1 MIDFRTVLVR
11 SRVRWSG
18 IGLMFLL
25 ASLWSPVV
33 GWADDKPAPTPS
45 EVAEKI
51 AEAVT
56 EAAVE
61 AVAEEAVAEEGE
73 AADAKPEKPAKPKPA
88 ANPLGQIF
96 RGIFGQKPP
105 QKIIPQNKNTPNAP
119 PQQTRPAEAATEND
133 EEEDETDPQPMSI
146 AEIRERAAMSIA
158 AEAAKAEGAIKPAVL
173 TTRSSSIR
181 G

>member
-11 SRVRWSG
+11 SCVRWSG

-33 GWADDKPAPTPS
+33 GLADDKPAPTPS

-61 AVAEEAVAEEGE
+61 AVAEEAEAAEEGEAE

-105 QKIIPQNKNTPNAP
+105 QKQ
-119 PQQTRPAEAATEND
+119 AEF
-133 EEEDETDPQPMSI
+133 
-146 AEIRERAAMSIA
+146 R
-158 AEAAKAEGAIKPAVL
+158 VVV
-173 TTRSSSIR
+173 
-181 G
+181 